1 MADKADKNE
10 NNVAGKFY
18 VDKQCIECGLC
29 NGTAP
34 DIFAMGDGGAYVAR
48 QPENDEEV
56 SLTNEAKD
64 SCPVQAIGDDGE

>member
-1 MADKADKNE
+1 MADKSDKNE
-10 NNVAGKFY
+10 NNVPGKFY

-34 DIFAMGDGGAYVAR
+34 DIFSMSDSGAYVMQ
-48 QPENDEEV
+48 QPSNEAD
-56 SLTNEAKD
+56 LALANEAKD

>member
-10 NNVAGKFY
+10 NNVPGKFY
-18 VDKQCIECGLC
+18 VDKQCIDCGLC

-34 DIFAMGDGGAYVAR
+34 DNFSMGDGGAFVSR
-48 QPENDEEV
+48 QPENDEEL
-56 SLTNEAKD
+56 SLANEAKD